1 MKFLR
6 IICKSFL
13 LMMLTTALLFFLLW
27 AGDKALPIVI
37 DLPVYSPSLA
47 QMGIPGE
54 VNRFVSNEFDYIV
67 RNNSL
72 GLRGPDIEPDKKKAF
87 RIAVYGS
94 SYTYGWGVNEE
105 DCFVFKVGD
114 ILKEKG
120 LDVEMVNLGRNGGAP
135 GQYAALAGET
145 IPLLKPDMVIVA
157 VGQGC
162 DLTWSGPPE
171 FQDRYSYTFWKIFPN
186 ITAWRHKIR
195 QKRSY
200 IFATTTQIP
209 TDDEMQKRKEEIAKI
224 ARRTYD
230 EYNAE
235 QKARFDLLDED
246 VKEVFFSGHLNIG
259 VLWLS
264 MYYPDLYV
272 NALEYSRPELQQ
284 SMRWLSTHFDSIAKT
299 AGRFGIPVLVISV
312 PYGSYVNRT
321 AWENARRMGFNAVPE
336 MLSSTAMDES
346 IQEAAHGLP
355 FFSASDTF
363 RAQMDNPNLFFKYD
377 LHMAAEGHVLFAHT
391 LAPWV
396 EAHVRTSMNTSE
408 PPPETNE

>member
-1 MKFLR
+1 MKFFR
-6 IICKSFL
+6 IIFKIFL
-13 LMMLTTALLFFLLW
+13 LTILTSAFLFSLLW
-27 AGDKALPIVI
+27 AVDKALPIVI

-47 QMGIPGE
+47 QMGIPGD
-54 VNRFVSNEFDYIV
+54 VNRFISSEFDYIV

-72 GLRGPDIEPDKKKAF
+72 GLRGPEIEPDKKKAF

-171 FQDRYSYTFWKIFPN
+171 LQDRYSYIFWKIFPN
-186 ITAWRHKIR
+186 ITAWKHKVR
-195 QKRSY
+195 QNRSY
-200 IFATTTQIP
+200 VPTKQIP
-209 TDDEMQKRKEEIAKI
+209 TDEEMQMRKEEIAKI
-224 ARRTYD
+224 ARNTYD
-230 EYNAE
+230 GYNAE

-246 VKEVFFSGHLNIG
+246 VKEVFFSGNLNIG

-264 MYYPDLYV
+264 MSFPNLYA
-272 NALEYSRPELQQ
+272 NALECSRPELQQ
-284 SMRWLSTHFDSIAKT
+284 SIKWLSTHFDTIAKT
-299 AGRFGIPVLVISV
+299 AGRRGIPALVISV
-312 PYGSYVNRT
+312 PYGAYVNRA
-321 AWENARRMGFNAVPE
+321 AWENA
-336 MLSSTAMDES
+336 
-346 IQEAAHGLP
+346 Q
-355 FFSASDTF
+355 
-363 RAQMDNPNLFFKYD
+363 
-377 LHMAAEGHVLFAHT
+377 
-391 LAPWV
+391 
-396 EAHVRTSMNTSE
+396 
-408 PPPETNE
+408 